1 MDKLERNLESAVIN
15 AKIDLS
21 KKQNKVRIE
30 KMAQI
35 NKTVESLLHDAKIEL
50 NVQIQDQEVYGKL
63 IKDLLV
69 QGLIKLME
77 PSVLLKVRE
86 CDIDIIESQIEEAV
100 AEYKEAI
107 LREVKAFEG

>member
-69 QGLIKLME
+69 
-77 PSVLLKVRE
+77 
-86 CDIDIIESQIEEAV
+86 
-100 AEYKEAI
+100 
-107 LREVKAFEG
+107 